1 MSASWAGVT
10 GPSGGA
16 VDGYYVIRLA
26 GATPTPACGSS
37 AAALLPAAP
46 TSCTDTGN
54 PSGVGVPAGVYTY
67 QVVAVWRSWSTSSAA
82 SNTVTVQPPTV
93 TSTSP
98 SVSDQGASGENVTI
112 TGTGFMSG
120 AAATFSGAGITVNS
134 AAFVSATSLTANIT
148 IAGAAS
154 TGARSV
160 TVTNP
165 DGDIATGTNV
175 FTVNA
180 GPAIASTTPSSRTR
194 GPPARTSRSRE
205 PGLTAARH
213 WPARSPGPGLP

>member
-1 MSASWAGVT
+1 MSVSWAGVT

-98 SVSDQGASGENVTI
+98 SVSDQGA
-112 TGTGFMSG
+112 
-120 AAATFSGAGITVNS
+120 NS
-134 AAFVSATSLTANIT
+134 STDDHRYRLRVRGRGDVLGPGDYRELGGFVSATSLTANIT

-154 TGARSV
+154 TGARNV

-165 DGDIATGTNV
+165 DGDIATGTNC
-175 FTVNA
+175 
-180 GPAIASTTPSSRTR
+180 
-194 GPPARTSRSRE
+194 SRSTPRRDRLDDAE
-205 PGLTAARH
+205 L
-213 WPARSPGPGLP
+213 SGPGGHQPERHDHGNRV